1 MPVTDH
7 TSEALVPGR
16 SREASAPDASGRSED
31 RDRNDATTE
40 ACAYPLGQV
49 LDSLYAFVAVLAPDG
64 TLLHVNRA
72 ALQAAALRAED
83 VLGRPFEAAYW
94 WSYSRSVQQRLRA
107 AIERA
112 RDGTP
117 SRYEEVVR
125 LAEERLITIDFQIV
139 PMCDEAGGVTH
150 LVPSAMDITDR
161 TQAEKRLRENEARL
175 RAIVDTA
182 VDGIITINDQGTI
195 LFFNAAA
202 ERMFGHRAG
211 DVLGRELGLLMPS
224 PHREQHGSHLARYRA
239 TGVSRVIGTVLET
252 EALRKDGTV
261 FPIELSVSKVTGL
274 DLFTGI
280 IRDISERRKLR
291 RQLITIAEEQRRQI
305 GQELHDNIGQELTGI
320 SLMSDALA
328 EALMQQGSA
337 EAELAARIHNCLM
350 RVQQRVK
357 AVSRG
362 LIPVDVDA
370 RGLMNAL
377 AELAGSTSL
386 DHRIE
391 CTFECRAPVAVQDAR
406 AATQLYRI
414 AQQAIANS
422 IEHGRAGQIRIS
434 LAEQDGILRLEVR
447 DNGVGLQDEP
457 PSGQGVGF
465 KVMQYR
471 AESIGGALEIAAEED
486 GGMKVVC
493 TLHGDRDHVQPHGE
507 TR

>member
-1 MPVTDH
+1 MPLADH
-7 TSEALVPGR
+7 TSEALAAGR

-31 RDRNDATTE
+31 RNRNDATTE
-40 ACAYPLGQV
+40 ACACPLGQV
-49 LDSLYAFVAVLAPDG
+49 LDSLYAFVGVLTPDG
-64 TLLHVNRA
+64 TVIRANQA
-72 ALQAAALRAED
+72 ALKAASLRPED

-112 RDGTP
+112 GDGAP
-117 SRYEEVVR
+117 SRYDEVIR
-125 LAEERLITIDFQIV
+125 LGEERFITIDFQIV
-139 PMCDEAGGVTH
+139 PMCDEAGQVTH

-161 TQAEKRLRENEARL
+161 TQAEQRLRENEARL

-202 ERMFGHRAG
+202 ERMFGHKAG
-211 DVLGRELGLLMPS
+211 DVLGREVGLIMPS

-239 TGVSRVIGTVLET
+239 TGVGRVIGTVLET
-252 EALRKDGTV
+252 EARRKDGTV

-280 IRDISERRKLR
+280 IRDISERQKLR
-291 RQLITIAEEQRRQI
+291 RQLITTAEEQRRQI

-328 EALMQQGSA
+328 ETLKQQGSA
-337 EAELAARIHNCLM
+337 ESELAARIHDCLM
-350 RVQQRVK
+350 RVQQRVR
-357 AVSRG
+357 AVARG

-386 DHRIE
+386 DHRIG

-434 LAEQDGILRLEVR
+434 LAEQDGILRLEVS

-457 PSGQGVGF
+457 PSGQGVGL

-471 AESIGGALEIAAEED
+471 AESIGGALEIAAAED

-507 TR
+507 TG